1 MRLSLICIF
10 FQVKLASQYY
20 FYMEPQVVLA
30 VPDEDNCM
38 TVYAAT
44 QWPEST
50 QGHIAKALGIPFHN
64 VRVITRRIGGSFGA
78 KAFRAMPVSLLN
90 PKLATNVYTYF

>member
-1 MRLSLICIF
+1 MRLNFICIF
-10 FQVKLASQYY
+10 FQVKLASQYH

-44 QWPEST
+44 QWPEGT

-90 PKLATNVYTYF
+90 PKLTMIVYMYF